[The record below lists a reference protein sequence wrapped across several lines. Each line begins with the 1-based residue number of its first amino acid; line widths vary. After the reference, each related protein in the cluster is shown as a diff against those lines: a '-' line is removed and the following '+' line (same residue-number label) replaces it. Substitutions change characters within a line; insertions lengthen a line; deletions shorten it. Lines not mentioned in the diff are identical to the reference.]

1 MALKTVLNSHDRIM
15 TAVDKREP
23 DHVPLFFTLLGRG
36 EPFDPGYGFSFGNI
50 NRFDVRYPYSHLHQ
64 VRKAEQMLALGAD
77 DMLRLEPPLG
87 WAEEYVVEGVEN
99 LKARVRRIP
108 DATGNSVLLEKR
120 YDTPAGELKTTVRV
134 TEDWPHGENVP
145 LFSDFSVSRAQ
156 EFLLKSRE
164 DLPRLRHLLGE
175 PNAQEYRQFKQ
186 EAADLRREAKRLGV
200 VLEGGRTALG
210 DCLVWLLGIERL
222 IYGAFD
228 DQGFIEECLDLVC
241 TWEKRRLQIL
251 IDAGVELVFHSAWY
265 EMTDFWTPEL
275 YRTLLKPR
283 VKELVSIAHQ
293 AGVRFAYIITKS
305 YDTLAEELLDLG
317 VDCLYGADPL
327 QGRADVVFLR
337 DTFKD
342 RVCVWGGMNSA
353 VTLGRGTKKEIESA
367 VDEAIRLLAPGGGFV
382 LFPVDNLMPGANPWK
397 NTETLLKRWQQI
409 GSYPIAL

>member
-15 TAVDKREP
+15 TAVDMKEP
-23 DHVPLFFTLLGRG
+23 DHVPLFFALLGRG
-36 EPFDPGYGFSFGNI
+36 EPFDQGYGFSFGNI

-64 VRKAEQMLALGAD
+64 VRKVEQMLALGAD

-99 LKARVRRIP
+99 LKSIVRRLP
-108 DATGNSVLLEKR
+108 GAAGKAVLLEKR
-120 YDTPAGELKTTVRV
+120 YDTPAGELKTTVKV

-156 EFLLKSRE
+156 EFLIKSRE

-175 PNAQEYRQFKQ
+175 PKAQEYRQFKQ

-222 IYGAFD
+222 IYGTFD
-228 DQGFIEECLDLVC
+228 DPGFIAECLDLLC
-241 TWEKRRLQIL
+241 AWEKRRLQIL

-265 EMTDFWTPEL
+265 EMADFWTPEL

-283 VKELVSIAHQ
+283 VKELARIAHQ
-293 AGVRFAYIITKS
+293 AGIRFAYIITKS
-305 YDTLAEELLDLG
+305 YDSLAEELLDLG

-327 QGRADVVFLR
+327 QGRANVAFLR
-337 DTFKD
+337 DTYKG
-342 RVCVWGGMNSA
+342 RVCVWGGVNSA
-353 VTLGRGTKKEIESA
+353 VTLGRGTKEEIESA
-367 VDEAIRLLAPGGGFV
+367 VEGAVRLLAPGGGFV
-382 LFPVDNLMPGANPWK
+382 LFPVDGLMPEANPWR
-397 NTETLLKRWQQI
+397 NTEILLNRWRQI

>member
-1 MALKTVLNSHDRIM
+1 MALKTVLSSHDRIM

-23 DHVPLFFTLLGRG
+23 DHVPLFFTMLGRG

-77 DMLRLEPPLG
+77 DMIRMEPPLG
-87 WAEEYVVEGVEN
+87 WAEEYVVEGVRS
-99 LKARVRRIP
+99 LKARVRRVP
-108 DATGNSVLLEKR
+108 DPAGDSVLLEKR

-156 EFLLKSRE
+156 EFLIKSGE

-175 PNAQEYRQFKQ
+175 PNAREYRQFKQ

-228 DQGFIEECLDLVC
+228 DPGLIEECLDLVC
-241 TWEKRRLQIL
+241 KWEKRRLQVL
-251 IDAGVELVFHSAWY
+251 IDEGVELVFHSAWY
-265 EMTDFWTPEL
+265 EMTDFWTPQL

-283 VKELVSIAHQ
+283 IKELVSIAHQ

-327 QGRADVVFLR
+327 QGRADVAFLR
-337 DTFKD
+337 DTFKG
-342 RVCVWGGMNSA
+342 RVCLWGGMNSA
-353 VTLGRGTKKEIESA
+353 VTLGRGTQKEIEAA
-367 VDEAIRLLAPGGGFV
+367 VDEAIRQLAPGGGFV
-382 LFPVDNLMPGANPWK
+382 LFPVDNLMPGANPWT
-397 NTETLLKRWQQI
+397 NTETLLKRWRQI

>member
-1 MALKTVLNSHDRIM
+1 MALKTVLSSHDRIM

-23 DHVPLFFTLLGRG
+23 DHVPLFFTMLGRG

-77 DMLRLEPPLG
+77 DMIRMEPPLG
-87 WAEEYVVEGVEN
+87 WAEEYVVEGVRS
-99 LKARVRRIP
+99 LKARVRRVP
-108 DATGNSVLLEKR
+108 DPAGDSVLLEKR

-156 EFLLKSRE
+156 EFLIKSGE

-222 IYGAFD
+222 IYGGFD
-228 DQGFIEECLDLVC
+228 DPGLIEECLDLVC
-241 TWEKRRLQIL
+241 NWEKRRLQVL
-251 IDAGVELVFHSAWY
+251 IDEGVELVFHSAWY
-265 EMTDFWTPEL
+265 EMTDFWTPQL

-283 VKELVSIAHQ
+283 IKELVSIAHQ

-327 QGRADVVFLR
+327 QGRADVAFLR
-337 DTFKD
+337 DTFKG
-342 RVCVWGGMNSA
+342 RVCLWGGVNSA
-353 VTLGRGTKKEIESA
+353 VTLGRGTKKEIEAA
-367 VDEAIRLLAPGGGFV
+367 VDEAIRQLAPGGGFV
-382 LFPVDNLMPGANPWK
+382 LFPVDNLMPGANPWTS
-397 NTETLLKRWQQI
+397 TETLLKRWRQI